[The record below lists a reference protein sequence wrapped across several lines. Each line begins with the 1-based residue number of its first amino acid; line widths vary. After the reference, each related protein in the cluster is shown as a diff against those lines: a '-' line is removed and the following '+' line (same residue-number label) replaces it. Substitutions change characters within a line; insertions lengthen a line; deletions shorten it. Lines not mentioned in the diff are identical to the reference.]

1 MTQEVGIDTSKG
13 RITFLLTVSALD
25 CFLLLQPSLK
35 SQFAAVQPG
44 TNFCDWITSKMM
56 FDSKNNLTYH
66 WRIFPGKTCVVPHQ
80 VDSPAGRSHDRSGV
94 CWGRY
99 VICQT
104 LLWYIGCLKNSTL
117 CLPRGFFFC
126 HHFISNESAHSV
138 QWSPQW
144 CLHLVVLVPL
154 MAPNCFSLGSTR
166 GSITMPTNVNTQPC
180 VQVTVLRV

>member
-1 MTQEVGIDTSKG
+1 MEDFPWQNL
-13 RITFLLTVSALD
+13 RRPP
-25 CFLLLQPSLK
+25 PSR
-35 SQFAAVQPG
+35 F
-44 TNFCDWITSKMM
+44 T
-56 FDSKNNLTYH
+56 
-66 WRIFPGKTCVVPHQ
+66 R
-80 VDSPAGRSHDRSGV
+80 RSHDRSGV

-104 LLWYIGCLKNSTL
+104 LLWYIGCLKNGTL

-138 QWSPQW
+138 KWSPQW

-180 VQVTVLRV
+180 VQVTVLRVYVFACTCLLMHVTAEHSTAKFGNLCFWKMVSI